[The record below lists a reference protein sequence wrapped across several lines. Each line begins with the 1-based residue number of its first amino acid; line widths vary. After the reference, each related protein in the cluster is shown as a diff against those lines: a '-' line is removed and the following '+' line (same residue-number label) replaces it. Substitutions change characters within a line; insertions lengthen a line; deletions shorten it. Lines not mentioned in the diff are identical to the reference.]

1 VTVLI
6 AGVDEAGRGPLAGP
20 VVAAAVIF
28 QNGIITGVAD
38 SKKLSAKKRDALYD
52 IICANSI
59 YGIGVATVEEIDTV
73 NILQA
78 TFLAMR
84 RAVANLSQ
92 TPSRVLV
99 DGNRSPV
106 FDGIAPENVEAIIS
120 GDALV
125 AEISAASILAKVTRD
140 RMMLQLDMQFPG
152 YGFAKHSGYGVEAHM
167 KALSSLGPTPVHRKT
182 FAPVARLLVKPE

>member
-1 VTVLI
+1 MNGRI

-28 QNGIITGVAD
+28 HDTPVIGVAD

-52 IICANSI
+52 LICANSH
-59 YGIGVATVEEIDTV
+59 YGIGVASVEEIDAL

-84 RAVANLSQ
+84 RAVAALPV
-92 TPSRVLV
+92 TPARVLV
-99 DGNRSPV
+99 DGNQRPA
-106 FDGIAPENVEAIIS
+106 FEGIGAECVEAIVS

-140 RMMLQLDMQFPG
+140 RMMLQLDTQFPG
-152 YGFAKHSGYGVEAHM
+152 YGFAKHAGYGVPAHM
-167 KALSSLGPTPVHRKT
+167 SALSTLGPTSVHRRT
-182 FAPVARLLVKPE
+182 FAPVARLLAKP